1 MLQGFESGAVY
12 RIRSQKMCPYG
23 LTIYAHGDFIMRI
36 FIQATT
42 MPPTTDE
49 QRLRRDAIR
58 DLLSRGPAE
67 TQASLVSALENLGFV
82 ATQSSVSRDL
92 RELGA
97 IKTARGYELPGA
109 AEPGDEQIAAVGDLL
124 RSITPAGSNL
134 LVIRTGIGA
143 AQRVGLALDR
153 SGWPGMV
160 GTIAGDDTVFVATE
174 SAHAQKNLI
183 TRIEHATRS

>member
-1 MLQGFESGAVY
+1 
-12 RIRSQKMCPYG
+12 
-23 LTIYAHGDFIMRI
+23 MRI
-36 FIQATT
+36 FIQASP
-42 MPPTTDE
+42 MPPTTEE
-49 QRLRRDAIR
+49 QRQRREAIR
-58 DLLSRGPAE
+58 DLLSHGPAE
-67 TQASLVSALENLGFV
+67 TQASLVGALEDLGFL

-97 IKTARGYELPGA
+97 IKTTRGYELPGA
-109 AEPGDEQIAAVGDLL
+109 AEPGDEQIAAVGNLL

-174 SAHAQKNLI
+174 SAHAQKHLM
-183 TRIEHATRS
+183 TRIEHAIRS